1 MLDNI
6 EQLISTANRYDR
18 QQLIEGWDQRVLS
31 NSTLAIV
38 GSDLLANVVA
48 LNAAALGF
56 GNIYIYG
63 SGLVKEAKASFS
75 TNVSAN
81 VGRSNINYAKGFLYY
96 NSLDSEAKTKSIA
109 DICLA
114 INPDIKVI
122 GVNIDLASYKNWS
135 VLKKP
140 TVIIDATNN
149 SFSKAIGESYA
160 QSNNIPFV
168 SVASSKELGKLGV
181 VRPNEN
187 VSSNYL
193 ANVLFP
199 EVSGDQ
205 GEVTSLVVSA
215 LAVDEAR
222 KSLMLLPGEQ
232 KLEDI
237 VVHNRRSLNKFNL
250 NSDFEIKNNNV
261 LYNKHILQIGVGSEG
276 NFTALGFVLRDI
288 GKLTLID
295 DDVAE
300 TVNLNRQPFLYGG
313 VGMPKVEAA
322 ADKFRKI
329 NPRVEYELIQKRVSL
344 DFESYFQNNKPDLIV
359 DTVDNNKTRALLNY
373 FSLKYNIP
381 FISGG
386 TRHNSGQA
394 IVSVPG
400 VTACL
405 NCKADIDK
413 LSLQSYNPQSCILA
427 PTPSVI
433 TSNQVIAGLM
443 VDEAERILAQE
454 SYGKP
459 TNKIIKYVSAE
470 STRLGLLPT
479 VESCN
484 CHKDKKY
491 LGGWVERMKH
501 LYEVKK

>member
-1 MLDNI
+1 MLSNI

-31 NSTLAIV
+31 NATLAII
-38 GSDLLANVVA
+38 GSDLLANMVA
-48 LNAAALGF
+48 LNATSLGF

-63 SGLVKEAKASFS
+63 SGLVESTKSSFS
-75 TNVSAN
+75 SDANRENV
-81 VGRSNINYAKGFLYY
+81 NYSKGFLYY
-96 NSLDSEAKTKSIA
+96 DSLNSDAKVKGIEHICSE
-109 DICLA
+109 
-114 INPDIKVI
+114 INPDIKI
-122 GVNIDLASYKNWS
+122 TGVNIDFSSYKNWS
-135 VLKKP
+135 ILKQP
-140 TVIIDATNN
+140 SAIIDATNN
-149 SFSKAIGESYA
+149 SFSKAIAESYA
-160 QSNNIPFV
+160 HSNNIPFV
-168 SVASSKELGKLGV
+168 STSCSKEIGKVGV

-187 VSSNYL
+187 TSSNYL
-193 ANVLFP
+193 ANILFP
-199 EVSGDQ
+199 EINCEQS
-205 GEVTSLVVSA
+205 EVTGLVVSA

-222 KSLMLLPGEQ
+222 KSLMLLAGEQ

-237 VVHNRRSLNKFNL
+237 IVHNRKSTNKFDL
-250 NSDFEIKNNNV
+250 NSDISMKGTNV

-276 NFTALGFVLRDI
+276 NFTALGFILRDI
-288 GKLTLID
+288 GKLTVID
-295 DDVAE
+295 DDIAE

-313 VGMPKVEAA
+313 VGKSKVEAA
-322 ADKFRKI
+322 VDKFRKI
-329 NPRVEYELIQKRVSL
+329 NPRVEYETIQKRVSL
-344 DFESYFQNNKPDLIV
+344 DFESYFENNHPDLIV

-400 VTACL
+400 ITACL

-413 LSLQSYNPQSCILA
+413 MSLDGYRPQSCILA

-433 TSNQVIAGLM
+433 TSNQIIAGLM
-443 VDEAERILAQE
+443 VDEAERILAPQI
-454 SYGKP
+454 YGAP

-479 VESCN
+479 IDMCN
-484 CHKDKKY
+484 CHKDANY
-491 LGGWVERMKH
+491 LNGWVERMKH